1 MSSEPRVIRTRR
13 GYRSLVYRLRCLD
26 GILTTRRLRPFLRR
40 RDSVARPQTVF
51 IRARNPCLLMR
62 RRFLGRYVGS
72 INSSCKAGK
81 VPRHATRRSRLTFPH
96 TARSFAPPL
105 LDSPPL
111 CEIVMEQSVNEAW
124 KRLLDEARREL
135 PEATVRTWLEPS
147 EPIALDDGRL
157 ILGAPDQFAAEWN
170 ESKHA
175 GLLARAAERVLG
187 RPTTVVFRVQEDR
200 QRRPQMDFFVAP
212 RESAAVATA
221 ANIGTTPLN
230 ERYTFQTF
238 VSGKSNELA
247 AAAAHA
253 VAEAP
258 GKTYNPLFIYGATGL
273 GKTHLM
279 QAIAHAVLQKNPET
293 RLQYFGAEQFI
304 NDVIES
310 IHARTMSEFR
320 RRYRNDVDLLLV
332 DDVHFLEGKE
342 MTQEEFFHTFNAL
355 FEAHKQIVL
364 TSDRPPKEIPGLEER
379 LISRFEWGMVA
390 DIGHPD
396 LEHRVAIL
404 RKKAEQDHLELTIPD
419 DVLRFIAEHI
429 RSSVRE
435 LEGCIIKLLLFASLK
450 NREVTIE
457 LAREALSD
465 KIRQGEE
472 GSGYLSGSGSAPS
485 IDRVQEV
492 VARRW
497 GVSPEGLRSKARTKT
512 LVIPRQVAMYLARD
526 MLGMQL
532 VEIGQAF
539 GGRDH
544 STVIHSVDKVERQM
558 MRDRTFKER
567 VEMARQELSAL

>member
-1 MSSEPRVIRTRR
+1 
-13 GYRSLVYRLRCLD
+13 
-26 GILTTRRLRPFLRR
+26 
-40 RDSVARPQTVF
+40 
-51 IRARNPCLLMR
+51 
-62 RRFLGRYVGS
+62 
-72 INSSCKAGK
+72 
-81 VPRHATRRSRLTFPH
+81 
-96 TARSFAPPL
+96 
-105 LDSPPL
+105 
-111 CEIVMEQSVNEAW
+111 MEQSTKEAW

-135 PEATVRTWLEPS
+135 PDATVRTWLEPA
-147 EPIALDDGRL
+147 EPIALDDGRF
-157 ILGAPDQFAAEWN
+157 IVGAPDQFAVEWN

-175 GLLARAAERVLG
+175 GVLARAAERVFG
-187 RPTTVVFRVQEDR
+187 QPTTVVFRVQEDR
-200 QRRPQMDFFVAP
+200 QQRPQMDFFVAP
-212 RESAAVATA
+212 REPPAGSEKPAAA
-221 ANIGTTPLN
+221 TTPLN

-238 VSGKSNELA
+238 VIGKSNELA

-279 QAIAHAVLQKNPET
+279 QAIAHAVLQHNPGT

-304 NDVIES
+304 NEVIES

-320 RRYRNDVDLLLV
+320 RRYRNDVDLFLV

-364 TSDRPPKEIPGLEER
+364 TSDRPPKEIPGLEDR

-396 LEHRVAIL
+396 LEHRIAIL

-419 DVLRFIAEHI
+419 DVLRFIAEHV

-465 KIRQGEE
+465 KIRQGED
-472 GSGYLSGSGSAPS
+472 GATYADQPTPS

-497 GVSPEGLRSKARTKT
+497 GVTPEGLRSKVRTKT
-512 LVIPRQVAMYLARD
+512 LTIPRQVAMYLARN

-558 MRDRTFKER
+558 IRDRTFKER

>member
-1 MSSEPRVIRTRR
+1 
-13 GYRSLVYRLRCLD
+13 
-26 GILTTRRLRPFLRR
+26 
-40 RDSVARPQTVF
+40 
-51 IRARNPCLLMR
+51 
-62 RRFLGRYVGS
+62 
-72 INSSCKAGK
+72 
-81 VPRHATRRSRLTFPH
+81 
-96 TARSFAPPL
+96 
-105 LDSPPL
+105 
-111 CEIVMEQSVNEAW
+111 MEQSVNEAW

-135 PEATVRTWLEPS
+135 PEATVRT
-147 EPIALDDGRL
+147 
-157 ILGAPDQFAAEWN
+157 DQFAAEWN

-175 GLLARAAERVLG
+175 AFLARAAERVLG

-212 RESAAVATA
+212 RESSGVATVSPVA
-221 ANIGTTPLN
+221 TTPLN

-238 VSGKSNELA
+238 VIGKSNELA

-279 QAIAHAVLQKNPET
+279 QAIAHAVLEKNPET

-364 TSDRPPKEIPGLEER
+364 TSDRPPKEIPGLEDR

-396 LEHRVAIL
+396 LEHRIAIL

-465 KIRQGEE
+465 KIRQGED
-472 GSGYLSGSGSAPS
+472 GAGYHGTSGSAPS

-497 GVSPEGLRSKARTKT
+497 GVTPEGLRSKARTKT
-512 LVIPRQVAMYLARD
+512 LTIPRQVAMYLARD

>member
-1 MSSEPRVIRTRR
+1 
-13 GYRSLVYRLRCLD
+13 
-26 GILTTRRLRPFLRR
+26 
-40 RDSVARPQTVF
+40 
-51 IRARNPCLLMR
+51 
-62 RRFLGRYVGS
+62 
-72 INSSCKAGK
+72 
-81 VPRHATRRSRLTFPH
+81 
-96 TARSFAPPL
+96 
-105 LDSPPL
+105 
-111 CEIVMEQSVNEAW
+111 MEQSTKEAW

-135 PEATVRTWLEPS
+135 PDATVRTWLEPAV
-147 EPIALDDGRL
+147 PIALDDGRL
-157 ILGAPDQFAAEWN
+157 IVGAPDQFAVEWN

-175 GLLARAAERVLG
+175 TVLARAAERVFG
-187 RPTTVVFRVQEDR
+187 RPTAVVFRVQEDR
-200 QRRPQMDFFVAP
+200 QQRPQMDFFVA
-212 RESAAVATA
+212 
-221 ANIGTTPLN
+221 LN

-238 VSGKSNELA
+238 VIGKSNELA

-279 QAIAHAVLQKNPET
+279 QAIAHAVLVKYPAT
-293 RLQYFGAEQFI
+293 RVHYFGAEQFI
-304 NDVIES
+304 NEVIES

-320 RRYRNDVDLLLV
+320 RRYRNDVDLFLV

-355 FEAHKQIVL
+355 FEGHKQIVL
-364 TSDRPPKEIPGLEER
+364 TSDRPPKEIPGLEDR
-379 LISRFEWGMVA
+379 LISRFEWGLVA

-396 LEHRVAIL
+396 LEHRIAIL

-472 GSGYLSGSGSAPS
+472 GATYGQPTPS

-497 GVSPEGLRSKARTKT
+497 GVTPEGLRSKARTKT
-512 LVIPRQVAMYLARD
+512 LTIPRQVAMYLARN
-526 MLGMQL
+526 MLGLQL

-567 VEMARQELSAL
+567 IEMARQELSAL

>member
-1 MSSEPRVIRTRR
+1 
-13 GYRSLVYRLRCLD
+13 
-26 GILTTRRLRPFLRR
+26 
-40 RDSVARPQTVF
+40 
-51 IRARNPCLLMR
+51 
-62 RRFLGRYVGS
+62 
-72 INSSCKAGK
+72 
-81 VPRHATRRSRLTFPH
+81 
-96 TARSFAPPL
+96 
-105 LDSPPL
+105 
-111 CEIVMEQSVNEAW
+111 MEQSTKEAW
-124 KRLLDEARREL
+124 RRLLDEARREL
-135 PEATVRTWLEPS
+135 PDATVRPWRGPAV
-147 EPIALDDGRL
+147 PIAPDDDRL
-157 ILGAPDQFAAEWN
+157 IVGAPDQFAVEWN
-170 ESKHA
+170 EQKHA
-175 GLLARAAERVLG
+175 TVLARAAERVFG
-187 RPTTVVFRVQEDR
+187 RPTAVVFRVQEDR
-200 QRRPQMDFFVAP
+200 QQRPQMDFFVAP
-212 RESAAVATA
+212 REPAAGAGDKTGVP
-221 ANIGTTPLN
+221 TTPLN

-238 VSGKSNELA
+238 GIGKSNELA

-279 QAIAHAVLQKNPET
+279 QAIAHTVLEKNPET

-320 RRYRNDVDLLLV
+320 RRYRNDMDLLLV

-364 TSDRPPKEIPGLEER
+364 TSDRQPKEIPGLEDR

-396 LEHRVAIL
+396 LEHRIAIL

-465 KIRQGEE
+465 KIRQGEDA
-472 GSGYLSGSGSAPS
+472 SGYSGQPQPS
-485 IDRVQEV
+485 IARVQEV
-492 VARRW
+492 VSRRW
-497 GVSPEGLRSKARTKT
+497 
-512 LVIPRQVAMYLARD
+512 
-526 MLGMQL
+526 
-532 VEIGQAF
+532 
-539 GGRDH
+539 
-544 STVIHSVDKVERQM
+544 
-558 MRDRTFKER
+558 
-567 VEMARQELSAL
+567 